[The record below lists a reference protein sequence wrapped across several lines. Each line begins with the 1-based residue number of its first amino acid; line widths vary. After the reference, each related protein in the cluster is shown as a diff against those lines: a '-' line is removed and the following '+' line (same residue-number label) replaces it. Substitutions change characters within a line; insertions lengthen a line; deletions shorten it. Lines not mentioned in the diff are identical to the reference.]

1 MSSAATKLLANTL
14 KNILSDPVEGFAVEL
29 ADGSNLF
36 EWRVFIEGPKDTLYE
51 GGVFQMEMKFPTD
64 FPMSP
69 PVLRFVSE
77 FWHPNVYGET
87 GLVCISILHPPGEDE
102 MSGESASERWLPT
115 QTVTTILLSVISLLN
130 APNFSSPANVD
141 ASVEWRND
149 PQAYKKK
156 CQRLVEKAI
165 REKPDNI
172 VIPHPDTNKEERE
185 IQIEKMKAL
194 NKPTEVEDDFMNEVE
209 EPEEEEGSDDNESQ
223 HEEADEEGSDTKEE
237 VKPKTKPGKTE
248 VTKTTDDQDIDSSKP
263 QPPNEQTKSRSN
275 SKKDKDGS
283 SSSLGELGGNK
294 KSRKK
299 KCIIM

>member
-14 KNILSDPVEGFAVEL
+14 KNILADPVEGFAVEL
-29 ADGSNLF
+29 SDESNLF
-36 EWRVFIEGPKDTLYE
+36 EWKVFIEGPKDTLYE
-51 GGVFQMEMKFPTD
+51 GGVFQMEMKFPPD

-69 PVLRFVSE
+69 PVLRFISD
-77 FWHPNVYGET
+77 FWHPNVYGDT

-141 ASVEWRND
+141 SSVEWRND
-149 PQAYKKK
+149 PTAYKKK
-156 CQRLVEKAI
+156 IQKLIEKAN

-172 VIPHPDTNKEERE
+172 VIPHPDTNTEERE

-194 NKPTEVEDDFMNEVE
+194 NKPMDVEDDFMNDVEDPEEEDGSSDDQQEGEVEVE
-209 EPEEEEGSDDNESQ
+209 ESDAKD
-223 HEEADEEGSDTKEE
+223 DGKG
-237 VKPKTKPGKTE
+237 KTKPGKIE
-248 VTKTTDDQDIDSSKP
+248 VSKTTDEQDIDASKSQ
-263 QPPNEQTKSRSN
+263 QPKNEQTKSRSN
-275 SKKDKDGS
+275 SKKDFSPS
-283 SSSLGELGGNK
+283 SGDSTK